1 MPPKK
6 CLDTQTVSGADD
18 TPLNGA
24 LLKLK
29 WPQALGVFVGKYS
42 SYWVT
47 IKPQIPYELYLLSCS
62 HKSIPTRTRRRI

>member
-1 MPPKK
+1 MPQKK

-29 WPQALGVFVGKYS
+29 WPQALGVFEGKYS
-42 SYWVT
+42 SLEVK
-47 IKPQIPYELYLLSCS
+47 IKPEIP
-62 HKSIPTRTRRRI
+62 